1 MMEDGNKSEEPF
13 DHNALVDKTNA
24 LLEETERLGDTW
36 HQGKDS
42 TESVRQLRIL
52 ASGYIASLE
61 KAVSSLG
68 ECMNQ
73 VLDENER
80 LNYVNQEIARA
91 ATIMEEL
98 SRGLK
103 DDQS

>member
-1 MMEDGNKSEEPF
+1 MNEEPF

-36 HQGKDS
+36 HSGKDS
-42 TESVRQLRIL
+42 TESVRQLGIL

-61 KAVSSLG
+61 RAVSSLG

-80 LNYVNQEIARA
+80 LNYANQEIARA
-91 ATIMEEL
+91 ASAMEEL
-98 SRGLK
+98 AKGLVK
-103 DDQS
+103 E

>member
-1 MMEDGNKSEEPF
+1 MI
-13 DHNALVDKTNA
+13 DHDALVDKTNA

-42 TESVRQLRIL
+42 SESVRQLRIL

-68 ECMNQ
+68 KCMNQ

>member
-1 MMEDGNKSEEPF
+1 MTDDQENEDKGF
-13 DHNALVDKTNA
+13 DHDALVDKTNE

-36 HQGKDS
+36 HSGKDS

-52 ASGYIASLE
+52 AGGYIASLE
-61 KAVSSLG
+61 RAVSSLG

-91 ATIMEEL
+91 ASAMEEL
-98 SRGLK
+98 AKGLV
-103 DDQS
+103 DD

>member
-1 MMEDGNKSEEPF
+1 MTETF
-13 DHNALVDKTNA
+13 DHDALVDKTKA

-36 HQGKDS
+36 HSGKDS

>member
-1 MMEDGNKSEEPF
+1 MTEPF
-13 DHNALVDKTNA
+13 HHDSLVDKTSS
-24 LLEETERLGDTW
+24 LREETELVGDTW
-36 HQGKDS
+36 HSGKDS

-61 KAVSSLG
+61 KAGSSLG

-80 LNYVNQEIARA
+80 LNYANQEIARA
-91 ATIMEEL
+91 ASAMEVL
-98 SRGLK
+98 AKGLVK
-103 DDQS
+103 E

>member
-1 MMEDGNKSEEPF
+1 MTEPF
-13 DHNALVDKTNA
+13 DHDALVDKTNE

-36 HQGKDS
+36 HSGKDS

-52 ASGYIASLE
+52 AGGYIASLE
-61 KAVSSLG
+61 RAVSSLG

-80 LNYVNQEIARA
+80 LNYANQEIARA
-91 ATIMEEL
+91 ASAMEVL
-98 SRGLK
+98 AKGLVK
-103 DDQS
+103 E

>member
-1 MMEDGNKSEEPF
+1 MR
-13 DHNALVDKTNA
+13 DHNALVDATNA

-42 TESVRQLRIL
+42 TESVRHLRIL

>member
-1 MMEDGNKSEEPF
+1 MMEDGDKPEEPF
-13 DHNALVDKTNA
+13 DHDALVDKTNE

-91 ATIMEEL
+91 ANVMEEL
-98 SRGLK
+98 AKGLVK
-103 DDQS
+103 E

>member
-1 MMEDGNKSEEPF
+1 MI
-13 DHNALVDKTNA
+13 DHDALVDKTNA
-24 LLEETERLGDTW
+24 LLEETERLGDTC

-52 ASGYIASLE
+52 ASGYIVSLE

>member
-1 MMEDGNKSEEPF
+1 MHEEPF
-13 DHNALVDKTNA
+13 DHDALVDKTNA
-24 LLEETERLGDTW
+24 LPEETERLGDTW

-91 ATIMEEL
+91 ASAMEEL
-98 SRGLK
+98 AKGLV
-103 DDQS
+103 DE

>member
-1 MMEDGNKSEEPF
+1 MAEEVKAF
-13 DHNALVDKTNA
+13 DHDALVDKTNA

-42 TESVRQLRIL
+42 TESVRQLRIV
-52 ASGYIASLE
+52 ASGYIVSLE